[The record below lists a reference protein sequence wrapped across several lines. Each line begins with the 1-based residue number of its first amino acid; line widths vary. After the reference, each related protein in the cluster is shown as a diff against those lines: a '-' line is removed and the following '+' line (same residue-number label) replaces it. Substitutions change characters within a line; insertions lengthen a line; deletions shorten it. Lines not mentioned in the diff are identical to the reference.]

1 MPTNIDRAAEV
12 IDAELAK
19 DPEVYDALFG
29 DEHVAISHKLRDA
42 DLLTPDPVPPSGS
55 EDRSP
60 WWFYL
65 GDQIVG
71 TSGYGDVGIQ
81 HTVVID
87 DEDGSPVHSERWI
100 DLTPEDARHLA
111 AILLTAATH
120 ATQEKK

>member
-1 MPTNIDRAAEV
+1 MSNIDRAAEV
-12 IDAELAK
+12 LLQEGMFEAEAHCYAQALA
-19 DPEVYDALFG
+19 AAG
-29 DEHVAISHKLRDA
+29 
-42 DLLTPDPVPPSGS
+42 LLAPGPVPPSDS

-65 GDQIVG
+65 GDQIVA
-71 TSGYGDVGIQ
+71 TSGCGDIGIQ

-111 AILLTAATH
+111 AILLTAAADRAEGVGTDG
-120 ATQEKK
+120 K